1 VPHLLIRVDGD
12 ASDDDADLCR
22 SETEALA
29 QRDWT
34 SEPQF
39 VDQTDAMLVYSP
51 DQSPTLRTAGVVM
64 DLPEPEAGVDEQAI
78 RDDVSALVSAMSSLA
93 RRHRMEFSVEYREE
107 QIGFL
112 DGGEHDARVVPD
124 FFGA

>member
-1 VPHLLIRVDGD
+1 VPHLLICVDGD

-22 SETEALA
+22 SEAEALA
-29 QRDWT
+29 QRGWT
-34 SEPQF
+34 YEPQF
-39 VDQTDAMLVYSP
+39 VDQTDAMPVYSP
-51 DQSPTLRTAGVVM
+51 GQSPTLRTAGVVM

-93 RRHRMEFSVEYREE
+93 RRHGMEFSVEYREE

-112 DGGEHDARVVPD
+112 DGGEHDPRVVPD